1 MTGSVITRRLPHPAG
16 WGGVARVA
24 VTEGSALVVVD
35 VQVDFMPGGALPV
48 PRGDEVVPALN
59 SYIELFS
66 GLGRPV
72 VATRDWHPPDHVSF
86 RPRGPW
92 PPHCVRGTGGAE
104 FHPDLRLPEGTVVV
118 SKATEPDRE
127 AYSGFEGTE
136 MADVLRALGVRRLFV
151 GGVATDY
158 CVRATVLDGLGLGF
172 EVFVLTD
179 AIRGVDV
186 NPGDSERAL
195 GEMLRAGA
203 VLVERG
209 EVTAP

>member
-1 MTGSVITRRLPHPAG
+1 MAK
-16 WGGVARVA
+16 VA
-24 VTEGSALVVVD
+24 VTRGSALVIVD
-35 VQVDFMPGGALPV
+35 VQTDFMPGGALPV
-48 PRGDEVVPALN
+48 PTGDEVVPVLN
-59 SYIELFS
+59 SYIELFDR
-66 GLGRPV
+66 LGRPI

-92 PPHCVRGTGGAE
+92 PPHCVQGTEGAK
-104 FHPDLRLPEGTVVV
+104 FHPDLRLPADVIIV

-136 MADVLRALGVRRLFV
+136 MAEGLRALRVRRLFV

-158 CVRATVLDGLGLGF
+158 CVKATVLDGLKLGF

-195 GEMLRAGA
+195 REMLAAGA
-203 VLVERG
+203 VLVRFDEL
-209 EVTAP
+209 VAP